1 MQKEHIGWSPC
12 CKTVA
17 HAAAAAAPD
26 LYKFAN
32 VAASGPCIYLI

>member
-1 MQKEHIGWSPC
+1 MQKENIGWSPC
-12 CKTVA
+12 CKTVG
-17 HAAAAAAPD
+17 HAAAAAPD